1 MKFLFLESSRSWGG
15 QEYRTCLE
23 VNWLNAQGHDAW
35 FGCDPNGE
43 VFAKATELG
52 TRTVAF
58 DLTKRIDPLTSF
70 RLWRFCRNHRID
82 VVKTFSSK
90 DHWLA
95 LPLYWSGIPVT
106 RARCITDPIE
116 GANRAFVYRYGCS
129 AIIADAPVIKRQLVA
144 DNGIDPRKIEV
155 IGSAVDLSRFHP
167 NRDAT
172 KFRDEFGIPPDAPL
186 IVNIGMIRPDK
197 GQLTLVE
204 AARLVL
210 QERPDARFVFVG
222 EGTGLRK
229 QGIRLRE
236 AIERYGLEHRILMLG
251 YRWDIPDILAASN
264 LVVIASLRT
273 EASPIV
279 LREALASGRAL
290 VATRV
295 GDVDEVIRHHEHGL
309 IVPPGDRDQMAAAIL
324 KFLHDHQLAARCA
337 RNGLALARQQF
348 CFDRMMHQ
356 KLRVDAQLI
365 STKRSIESVT
375 VAPLA
380 EVASGANDS

>member
-1 MKFLFLESSRSWGG
+1 MNFLFLESSRSWGG

-23 VNWLNAQGHDAW
+23 VNWLNAHGHEAW
-35 FGCDPNGE
+35 LGCDPAGE
-43 VFAKATELG
+43 VYAKAGEIN
-52 TRTVAF
+52 TRIVPFA
-58 DLTKRIDPLTSF
+58 LTKRIDPFCSF
-70 RLWRFCRNHRID
+70 RLWNFCRRHRID
-82 VVKTFSSK
+82 IVKTFSSK

-95 LPLYWSGIPVT
+95 LPLYWLGIPVT
-106 RARCITDPIE
+106 RSRCITDPIE
-116 GANRAFVYRYGCS
+116 GARRAFIYRYGCS
-129 AIIADAPVIKRQLVA
+129 RIIADAPVIKRQLVA
-144 DNGIDPRKIEV
+144 DNGVAPEKIEV

-172 KFRDEFGIPPDAPL
+172 KFRSEFGIPLDAPL

-204 AARLVL
+204 AARAVL

-229 QGIRLRE
+229 LGIRVRE

-251 YRWDIPDILAASN
+251 YRWDVPDILAACD

-279 LREALASGRAL
+279 LREALASGRPV

-295 GDVDEVIRHHEHGL
+295 GDVDVVIRDREHGL
-309 IVPPGDRDQMAAAIL
+309 IVSPGACDEMAAAIL
-324 KFLHDHQLAARCA
+324 KLVHDHELAGRCA
-337 RNGLALARQQF
+337 RNGLRLAREQF
-348 CFDRMMHQ
+348 CFDRMMHH
-356 KLRVDAQLI
+356 KLRVDSQLVHGNADAAVVVPAPI
-365 STKRSIESVT
+365 S
-375 VAPLA
+375 
-380 EVASGANDS
+380 ASDYAGN